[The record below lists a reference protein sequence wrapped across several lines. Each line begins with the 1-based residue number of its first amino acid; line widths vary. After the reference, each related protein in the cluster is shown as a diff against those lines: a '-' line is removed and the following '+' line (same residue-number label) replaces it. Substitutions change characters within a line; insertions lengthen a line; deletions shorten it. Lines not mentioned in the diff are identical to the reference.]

1 LLLFSA
7 LYGCWV
13 SSYVAFKGDV
23 ACELSQQFL
32 ALAGNKGT
40 TAPLIIGHRIVG
52 ISSLISGDISKG
64 RAHFDRAIAFYDPA
78 THRSLATR
86 FGVDAAVSVLCY
98 RSWALWSLGYPNA
111 ALADTQLALKQ
122 ARDVSQAATLMYA
135 QAHGLWPQMWAG
147 NYAAARE
154 LLEEG
159 VALANEK
166 GAMHGKSLGIIGQGC
181 FGSDNC

>member
-1 LLLFSA
+1 MAQITRALDQIATLPSTPDLRRLRIELQVALITPLVHVKGYAASETKAAAEQAHLLIKQSEALGEPPKDPLLLFSA

-40 TAPLIIGHRIVG
+40 TAPLIVGHRIVG

-98 RSWALWSLGYPNA
+98 RS
-111 ALADTQLALKQ
+111 
-122 ARDVSQAATLMYA
+122 
-135 QAHGLWPQMWAG
+135 
-147 NYAAARE
+147 
-154 LLEEG
+154 
-159 VALANEK
+159 
-166 GAMHGKSLGIIGQGC
+166 
-181 FGSDNC
+181 